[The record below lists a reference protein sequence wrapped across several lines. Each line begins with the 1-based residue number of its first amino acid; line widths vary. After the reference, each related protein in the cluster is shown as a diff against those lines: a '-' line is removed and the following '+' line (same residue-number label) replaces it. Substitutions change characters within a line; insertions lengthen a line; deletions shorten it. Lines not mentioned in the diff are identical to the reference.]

1 MMRFAAAARFDRVH
15 VTRVHGKFAR
25 PCGLRIGS
33 RARLY
38 RAAAAIID
46 VRPLRRAGAETLGA
60 GHADLFRHHFNE
72 TAGRTSE
79 ADFP

>member
-1 MMRFAAAARFDRVH
+1 M
-15 VTRVHGKFAR
+15 FAR

-38 RAAAAIID
+38 RAAATITD
-46 VRPLRRAGAETLGA
+46 VRPPRRAGAETLGA
-60 GHADLFRHHFNE
+60 GHADLLRYYFGE